1 MQPQLPH
8 VLPDERDAE
17 PRLARLLRRLPEHF
31 LREVDAHHLIT
42 QLLQG
47 QCQAARAACA
57 LAHLRIARDAV
68 RRHHPGIHIR
78 PCAIMHVVHQHVVNF
93 RKSCIHSFS
102 CLIICFFRA
111 SYRRFCPQRV
121 SPLRRRVGGFP
132 VAPDTPSAPSLLGL
146 AHVGDSRRSLLAHS
160 LFSIRK

>member
-31 LREVDAHHLIT
+31 LREVDAHHLIA
-42 QLLQG
+42 QLLQR
-47 QCQAARAACA
+47 QCQAARAARA

-78 PCAIMHVVHQHVVNF
+78 PCAIMHVVHQRVVNF

-111 SYRRFCPQRV
+111 SYRRFCP
-121 SPLRRRVGGFP
+121 L
-132 VAPDTPSAPSLLGL
+132 PS
-146 AHVGDSRRSLLAHS
+146 RSLSGKRQVCILS
-160 LFSIRK
+160 PPGGGMLFPHRIALHAEGFASAEASRGQ